1 MTSNLLSPE
10 VKGLWGHFETL
21 KRSVECDCFQK
32 IEFTI
37 SKRPLHIL
45 IQRCNCLIK

>member
-10 VKGLWGHFETL
+10 VKGLQDHFKTL
-21 KRSVECDCFQK
+21 KRSVGCDCFQK